1 MDTST
6 YGRFTCLRYAGAGP
20 LRRPPRRAEGE
31 TGIEASRQVSDFD
44 IRIYKKRRIKM
55 SKGMLNDMMKQAKK
69 MQQEMGKVQEEA
81 RKKTVEAA
89 VGGGMVTVIANG
101 AMEILS
107 IKIDREVVNPDDIDM
122 LQDLVTA
129 ASNEALRRAQQ
140 MVNEEIGKVTGGLNI
155 PGLGNILG

>member
-1 MDTST
+1 
-6 YGRFTCLRYAGAGP
+6 
-20 LRRPPRRAEGE
+20 
-31 TGIEASRQVSDFD
+31 
-44 IRIYKKRRIKM
+44 M

-81 RKKTVEAA
+81 RQKTVEAS

-101 AMEILS
+101 AMEIIS